1 MSEKT
6 YCSDRLGVAVAFA
19 ERFDRRI
26 DVLGIVEQDSRSFGV
41 STLADQILCGEKGRS
56 ARIHET

>member
-6 YCSDRLGVAVAFA
+6 YCSDRLGVEVAFA

-26 DVLGIVEQDSRSFGV
+26 DVFSIVEQDSRSFGV
-41 STLADQILCGEKGRS
+41 PTLADQILCG
-56 ARIHET
+56 